1 MRVRQGSS
9 GTESCRDH
17 RRKRRKRQGGERDAL
32 NRPAL
37 WLVLSGLTLPG
48 VAACDGGSEAG
59 SAHVPGGA
67 AARGAAVMDE
77 FGCGGCHTIPGVNG
91 ASGMVGPPLASWSRR
106 SYIAGNLPNTPENL
120 IRWVMDPHMVE
131 PGTAMPDVGLEEQQ
145 ARDVAAYLYTL
156 Q

>member
-1 MRVRQGSS
+1 MIATPVRSFRAALRFVLYGLPCAVLAGCGS
-9 GTESCRDH
+9 G
-17 RRKRRKRQGGERDAL
+17 DA
-32 NRPAL
+32 
-37 WLVLSGLTLPG
+37 
-48 VAACDGGSEAG
+48 

-67 AARGAAVMDE
+67 PGRGAMVMDE
-77 FGCGGCHTIPGVNG
+77 FGCGACHTIPGVDG
-91 ASGMVGPPLASWSRR
+91 ASGMVGPPLNAWARR

-120 IRWVMDPHMVE
+120 IRWVLDPHEVE

>member
-1 MRVRQGSS
+1 
-9 GTESCRDH
+9 
-17 RRKRRKRQGGERDAL
+17 
-32 NRPAL
+32 
-37 WLVLSGLTLPG
+37 
-48 VAACDGGSEAG
+48 
-59 SAHVPGGA
+59 
-67 AARGAAVMDE
+67 MDE
-77 FGCGGCHTIPGVNG
+77 FGCGGCHTIPGVDG

-120 IRWVMDPHMVE
+120 IRWVMDPHVVE